1 MAKRPLGLAKA
12 NKNKK
17 SKNNDSKEA
26 DNGEDSRKIT
36 IEVDEEVDSDDTVGQ
51 LKALYGTYQTTKRQI
66 TSLEEIEDIERLGTC
81 QKILAGIIH
90 ECDHMLRSAEQ
101 SKEQSSDITPDFH
114 NVYALALLG
123 MASFAEIKGSE
134 GENREDF
141 IKAAIER
148 IDTGLVDQDDKAG
161 WSLYFTRAKAKVELA
176 NETLR
181 QLEESEDALLDEVS
195 VAMSSQLDDAITDYE
210 KGEQLIFEHGMQK
223 EYSNDQLETIEA
235 ILKIADEL
243 GAIENEMEGESQD
256 VQKKYLE
263 WSKQRWLQILD
274 KVPTSKGKAK
284 VAEDTDNLL
293 KITERANRGIGEYY
307 LAVAAPMLSQFEN
320 TQEEDNE
327 EDEPLS
333 DEELEELKSL
343 MGKAVES
350 LLKAEDEEDGET
362 LVMIAEAQ
370 ISLANLYDTDSEEQ
384 KGLYSEAIIRLKKAQ
399 RLGYG
404 SYQELISEL
413 EES

>member
-17 SKNNDSKEA
+17 SKTEGAKNA
-26 DNGEDSRKIT
+26 DNTDESRKIT
-36 IEVDEEVDSDDTVGQ
+36 IEVDEEIDSDDTIGQ
-51 LKALYGTYQTTKRQI
+51 LKALYKTYLTTKGQI
-66 TSLEEIEDIERLGTC
+66 TNLEEIEDIERLGTC

-90 ECDHMLRSAEQ
+90 ECDHLLRNAEQ
-101 SKEQSSDITPDFH
+101 STEQSSEITPDFH

-123 MASFAEIKGSE
+123 MAAFAESKGKE
-134 GENREDF
+134 RDTREDF

-148 IDTGLVDQDDKAG
+148 IDTGLVDQDDKTV

-195 VAMSSQLDDAITDYE
+195 SAMSSQLDDAIADYE
-210 KGEQLIFEHGMQK
+210 KGEQVIFSHGMQK

-243 GAIENEMEGESQD
+243 GAIESEMEGESLD
-256 VQKKYLE
+256 IQKKYLE
-263 WSKQRWLQILD
+263 WSKERWLQILD

-284 VAEDTDNLL
+284 VAEDADNLL

-320 TQEEDNE
+320 AQDEDNE
-327 EDEPLS
+327 DSEPLS
-333 DEELEELKSL
+333 DKELTELKSI

-350 LLKAEDEEDGET
+350 LLIAEDEEDGET

-399 RLGYG
+399 RLGFG